1 MFIRNLVRY
10 RRMMIILIGLIV
22 INIMTHFMID
32 IHSHDNFSMVAYLL
46 VSIVWIDLIR
56 VNTEGLVKWVDRM
69 IEEENRF

>member
-1 MFIRNLVRY
+1 
-10 RRMMIILIGLIV
+10 MMIILIGLIV

-56 VNTEGLVKWVDRM
+56 INTEGLVQMVDRW
-69 IEEENRF
+69 IRDENSY

>member
-22 INIMTHFMID
+22 INIITHFMID
-32 IHSHDNFSMVAYLL
+32 KHSHDNFSMVAYLL

-56 VNTEGLVKWVDRM
+56 VNTEGLVQMVDRW
-69 IEEENRF
+69 IRDENRF